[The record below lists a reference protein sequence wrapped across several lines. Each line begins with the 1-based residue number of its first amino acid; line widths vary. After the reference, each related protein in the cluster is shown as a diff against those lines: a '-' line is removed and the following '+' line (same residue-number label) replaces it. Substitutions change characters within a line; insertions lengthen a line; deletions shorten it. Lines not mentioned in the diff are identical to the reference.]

1 MEKKELIETN
11 PTDHVF
17 NIPIDK
23 LRQTI
28 IESFNELKTM
38 HSEFYD
44 SSVFFYEFKGY
55 RHQAIFRAE
64 TSPGIFGRQYFEQEG
79 TKDDIYLY
87 SHEYW
92 ISPIY
97 KAGGKQLN
105 CRTAFIL
112 TLTKIDDEN
121 TLLKVKPEDLK
132 VIKGVEGFTAHGFYS
147 KEISVDPTTI
157 EEYSLIYF
165 IAEQLG
171 DKTLRP
177 LNLLTKD

>member
-1 MEKKELIETN
+1 M
-11 PTDHVF
+11 
-17 NIPIDK
+17 
-23 LRQTI
+23 
-28 IESFNELKTM
+28 
-38 HSEFYD
+38 
-44 SSVFFYEFKGY
+44 
-55 RHQAIFRAE
+55 
-64 TSPGIFGRQYFEQEG
+64 
-79 TKDDIYLY
+79 
-87 SHEYW
+87 
-92 ISPIY
+92 
-97 KAGGKQLN
+97 
-105 CRTAFIL
+105 